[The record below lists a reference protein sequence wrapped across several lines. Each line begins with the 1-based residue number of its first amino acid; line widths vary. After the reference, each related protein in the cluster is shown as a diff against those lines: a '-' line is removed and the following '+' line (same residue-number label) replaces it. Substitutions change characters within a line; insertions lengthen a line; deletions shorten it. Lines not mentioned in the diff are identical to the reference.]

1 MKLFWSAV
9 LLVLLMGCASDGSR
23 NQSAEQKLAI
33 AKIHTELAASYFQ
46 RAQFAISLQEIDVA
60 LQAKVNYAP
69 AYNVRGLVRMALRE
83 DARAEADFRYSL
95 ELDARNSEA
104 HNNYGWFMCQRGRES
119 EAIVHFTEAL
129 NNPLYETPEI
139 PNVNAGIC
147 ALRLGQIREADDYFQ
162 RALMLKPN
170 QAEALIALAELNF
183 GKADYLAARTYFLR
197 YLQQSSELT
206 PAQLYLAVKIER
218 KLGNRNAEQSFALQL
233 RKRFPDSR
241 EAQQLASGE

>member
-1 MKLFWSAV
+1 VKQFLSGL
-9 LLVLLMGCASDGSR
+9 LLVLLLGCASDGNRS
-23 NQSAEQKLAI
+23 QSAEQKLAI

-46 RAQFAISLQEIDVA
+46 RSQFAISLQEIDVA
-60 LQAKVNYAP
+60 LQAKVDYAP

-95 ELDARNSEA
+95 ELDTRNSEA
-104 HNNYGWFMCQRGRES
+104 HNNYGWFICQRGRER
-119 EAIVHFTEAL
+119 EAIGHFTEAL

-147 ALRLGQIREADDYFQ
+147 AQRLGEINVADEYFQ

-183 GKADYLAARTYFLR
+183 SKADYLAARTYFLR
-197 YLQQSSELT
+197 YIQQSSELT

-218 KLGNRNAEQSFALQL
+218 KLGNRDAEQSFTLQL

-241 EAQQLASGE
+241 EAQQLTSGE